1 MFLVSPRFRRDKYKI
16 LLRDGCL
23 HLPSKVSTPTPTD
36 RGTIASKLNSVFSFY
51 VFHAFFR
58 PEMLSNKQS
67 ITVFAAPFKSGFYF
81 FFAVLVIPSATVNLH
96 ASAPRSLGLRTGF
109 VFRLVLRSERSHS
122 DFRTHPAPRLIATA
136 FQGSNCTIISIDV

>member
-36 RGTIASKLNSVFSFY
+36 RETIASKLNSVFSFY

-67 ITVFAAPFKSGFYF
+67 ITVFAAPFKSGFF
-81 FFAVLVIPSATVNLH
+81 FF
-96 ASAPRSLGLRTGF
+96 F
-109 VFRLVLRSERSHS
+109 LRSS
-122 DFRTHPAPRLIATA
+122 
-136 FQGSNCTIISIDV
+136 